1 MYLYEVFCIF
11 IYLIFKK
18 DENIK
23 FLINIFKL
31 VSLRF
36 GLERKR
42 LNKKKLVI
50 NGDILNYMLY
60 LRKREKKDKM
70 LIF

>member
-1 MYLYEVFCIF
+1 M
-11 IYLIFKK
+11 
-18 DENIK
+18 
-23 FLINIFKL
+23 INIFKL

-36 GLERKR
+36 GLEKSFIEK
-42 LNKKKLVI
+42 NLVI
-50 NGDILNYMLY
+50 NGEILNYMLY

>member
-1 MYLYEVFCIF
+1 MKYFVYLF

>member
-1 MYLYEVFCIF
+1 MKYFVYLF

-18 DENIK
+18 DENLK

-42 LNKKKLVI
+42 LNKKK
-50 NGDILNYMLY
+50 
-60 LRKREKKDKM
+60 
-70 LIF
+70 

>member
-1 MYLYEVFCIF
+1 M
-11 IYLIFKK
+11 
-18 DENIK
+18 
-23 FLINIFKL
+23 INIFKL

-36 GLERKR
+36 GLEKS
-42 LNKKKLVI
+42 LIEKNLVI
-50 NGDILNYMLY
+50 NGEILNYMLY

>member
-1 MYLYEVFCIF
+1 MYFYEVFCIF

-36 GLERKR
+36 GLEKS
-42 LNKKKLVI
+42 LIEKNLVI
-50 NGDILNYMLY
+50 NGEILNYMLY
-60 LRKREKKDKM
+60 LRKREKKDKT

>member
-36 GLERKR
+36 GLEKS
-42 LNKKKLVI
+42 LIEKILVI
-50 NGDILNYMLY
+50 NGEILNYMLY

>member
-1 MYLYEVFCIF
+1 MKYFVYLF

-36 GLERKR
+36 GLEKS
-42 LNKKKLVI
+42 LIEKNLVI
-50 NGDILNYMLY
+50 NGEILNYMLY